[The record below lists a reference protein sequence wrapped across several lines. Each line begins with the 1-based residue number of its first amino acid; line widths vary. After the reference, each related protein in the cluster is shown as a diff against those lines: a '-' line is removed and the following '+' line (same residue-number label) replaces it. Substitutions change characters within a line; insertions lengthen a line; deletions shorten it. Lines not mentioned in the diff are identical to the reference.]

1 MVEIIAG
8 RKGKGKTKH
17 LLEKVKEELAKA
29 NGSLVYIDKSHKHMY
44 ELDSKVRLINMA
56 DFGVESTDEFMGFLS
71 GVISQN
77 SDIEEIFLDSFLT
90 VAFIDTNDGLCNAME
105 KLDVISEKFG
115 VKFVLSISQDEA
127 DLPDVVKARIIIS
140 L

>member
-8 RKGKGKTKH
+8 KKGKGKTKH
-17 LLEKVKEELAKA
+17 LLEKVKGDLSKA
-29 NGSLVYIDKSHKHMY
+29 TGSLVYIDKSQKHMY

-56 DFGVESTDEFMGFLS
+56 DYTLETTDEFIGFLS

-77 SDIEEIFLDSFLT
+77 SDIEVIYLDSFLT
-90 VAFIDTNDGLCNAME
+90 VAFIDTSDGLCQAME

-115 VKFVLSISQDEA
+115 IRFVLSISQDEA
-127 DLPDVVKARIIIS
+127 ELPDVVKARIIVS